1 MPSRIPFD
9 DVCRNRVRG
18 LTQLRAELESFEPG
32 KRVDGEL
39 VDADE
44 QVVGALPGDE
54 RVMSEVKHAAGRTT
68 FVPNA

>member
-1 MPSRIPFD
+1 MFAA
-9 DVCRNRVRG
+9 
-18 LTQLRAELESFEPG
+18 TEYAALRSCELESFEPG

-44 QVVGALPGDE
+44 HVVGALRGDE